1 MTKSMTAF
9 ARETSSGDEGELT
22 WEVRSVNHR
31 FLEPFVRLPEDLR
44 ALEPAVRERLASRLG
59 RGKVDCTLRFAPAAG
74 AGANLRVNRHYL
86 EQLLAAGAEVC
97 VSVTLVDGLVLARS
111 AFHHSVN
118 YRSVVLFGT
127 VESIADPEEKRRA
140 LRDIVEH
147 IAPGRS
153 EQVREPNAEEI
164 AQTLVL
170 AIPIDEGSAKV
181 RSGPPVDDDED
192 YEIETWAGVLPLPVV
207 PGEPETCPRVPQ
219 GIEVPENIRRYRR

>member
-1 MTKSMTAF
+1 MDESEL
-9 ARETSSGDEGELT
+9 RETPRTALKRRTARGSHDRSIVNAILDEAFVCHLATVIDDKPYSIPTAYARRGD
-22 WEVRSVNHR
+22 
-31 FLEPFVRLPEDLR
+31 RLLLHGSTANRMMR
-44 ALEPAVRERLASRLG
+44 A
-59 RGKVDCTLRFAPAAG
+59 
-74 AGANLRVNRHYL
+74 
-86 EQLLAAGAEVC
+86 LAAGAEAC

-127 VESIADPEEKRRA
+127 VESIADQEEKRRA

-153 EQVREPNAEEI
+153 AQVREPNAEEI

-181 RSGPPVDDDED
+181 RSGPPVDDEKD

-219 GIEVPENIRRYRR
+219 GVEVPENIRRYRR